1 MRLALFG
8 PKRGAFGDVGAPLV
22 APRQPDGAARPARGI
37 ECAMASTPGDPSL
50 RVTLSR
56 TFVINTVVA
65 LSLWLLVP
73 AMGDLG
79 STFVY
84 SHCVGFAITL
94 VAVAIG
100 RGGAPLGLWKLPLP
114 LGLALMLLP
123 AAPLGYLLGHALA
136 RLLLG
141 RSIGFLD
148 RGPVTSGAALATV
161 LATALAGYVLW
172 NGQRLAHEA
181 RAREQA
187 QRLATE
193 AELRLLR
200 AQLEPHMLFN
210 TLANLREL
218 MVVDSTGA
226 QQMLDDFIVYLRS
239 ALAATRSERTTLSEE
254 FAQQAAY
261 LKLMAR
267 RMGSR
272 LSWQMDLP
280 EDLRATQVPPMLLQP
295 LVENA
300 IRHGLEPQPGPG
312 TVRLGARRDAG
323 VLEISVTDS
332 GPGLKPG
339 VAAGGYG
346 LTHVRE
352 RLRALYGEAAS
363 LRLEPVLP
371 HGVRATVRI
380 PGAP

>member
-1 MRLALFG
+1 ML
-8 PKRGAFGDVGAPLV
+8 P
-22 APRQPDGAARPARGI
+22 
-37 ECAMASTPGDPSL
+37 TPQYPTL

-56 TFVINTVVA
+56 TLVINTVVA

-73 AMGDLG
+73 AMGDFV

-100 RGGAPLGLWKLPLP
+100 RGGAPLGLWRLPLP
-114 LGLALMLLP
+114 VGLALMLLP

-136 RLLLG
+136 QLLLG
-141 RSIGFLD
+141 SSIGFLD

-172 NGQRLAHEA
+172 NGQRLAHAA

-218 MVVDSTGA
+218 VVVDSAGA

-239 ALAATRSERTTLSEE
+239 ALAATRSEHTTLGEE

-267 RMGSR
+267 RMGPR
-272 LSWQMDLP
+272 LAWQMALP
-280 EDLRATQVPPMLLQP
+280 DELRATTVPPMLLQP

-312 TVRLGARRDAG
+312 SVVLNARREGAT
-323 VLEISVTDS
+323 LEISVIDS
-332 GPGLKPG
+332 GCGLEAG
-339 VAAGGYG
+339 TVAQGYG

-352 RLRALYGEAAS
+352 RLRAIYGEAAS
-363 LRLEPVLP
+363 FSLEPVLP
-371 HGVRATVRI
+371 HGVRAVVRM
-380 PGAP
+380 PWEP